1 MSNPILNSLNRNLVT
16 GPMQTAIHQNPQ
28 YQQILNLLRENG
40 GDPQRAFYA
49 LANQMGINPNDIL
62 SMLK

>member
-1 MSNPILNSLNRNLVT
+1 MNNPILNSINRGLFT
-16 GPMQTAIHQNPQ
+16 GPMQTAIRQNPQ

>member
-1 MSNPILNSLNRNLVT
+1 MNNPILNSINKF
-16 GPMQTAIHQNPQ
+16 PMQNMLTNNPQ

-40 GDPQRAFYA
+40 NDPQKAFYA
-49 LANQMGINPNDIL
+49 LASKMGINPNDIL

>member
-1 MSNPILNSLNRNLVT
+1 MNNPILTSINRNMVT
-16 GPMQTAIHQNPQ
+16 APVQTILNKNPQ